1 MRKGNIIGEEVEDY
15 VNNQINF
22 RQSLQ
27 GAGSIFN
34 DNSVQRSNKVLTY
47 LNTRNTW
54 VKLASG
60 ISVGNEA
67 KKRLREIIESD
78 GYVGS
83 GVIDENNNSTFT
95 TSDIDNSKNPR
106 CRWRNFLYT

>member
-34 DNSVQRSNKVLTY
+34 DNSVELKYQIYHLHLCKHIY
-47 LNTRNTW
+47 H
-54 VKLASG
+54 
-60 ISVGNEA
+60 
-67 KKRLREIIESD
+67 
-78 GYVGS
+78 
-83 GVIDENNNSTFT
+83 
-95 TSDIDNSKNPR
+95 
-106 CRWRNFLYT
+106 